1 MRIKSNEIEIILDDL
16 LDQKRASTSVEEFQ
30 ILIALQRDWENRWVE
45 VAELEENESILDWLE
60 CV

>member
-16 LDQKRASTSVEEFQ
+16 LDQKRVSTSVAEF
-30 ILIALQRDWENRWVE
+30 ALLVNLQKEWEDRWVE